1 MISRHFIMISRHIFV
16 MISKHTAW
24 LEDSGVSLK
33 TSMKEAFS
41 KISENLHENIYVGG
55 LFFNKVEVHLI
66 EAVVQVFSC
75 EF

>member
-41 KISENLHENIYVGG
+41 KISENLHENICETSSDRDSGIG
-55 LFFNKVEVHLI
+55 
-66 EAVVQVFSC
+66 VFLWDLSSS
-75 EF
+75 